1 MNSVYTK
8 ILLNMFQK
16 VETDVQ
22 TKYAQNP
29 RSMQQSEYKSVFF
42 VCVKPENEVLDN
54 GHNGA

>member
-1 MNSVYTK
+1 
-8 ILLNMFQK
+8 MFQK